1 MRRRRSRF
9 PWLFLIL
16 VVLPTVMAWFYYY
29 KNASDQF
36 VSESHFIIQG
46 NNAPRVDVLGALTG
60 VPGIGGGASDA
71 MIIQDYLQSLDF
83 LATIEEE
90 LDIRRHYSRQKIDG
104 YARLPYDASNEDLL
118 EYWQDMAEVEYDL
131 SSGITTLRMTAFD
144 PDTSQ
149 LLVELALRESE
160 LLINRLSNNLR
171 NDSLNLAQ
179 REAEEAERNLA
190 VIRSQTTTFRERQN
204 ALDPVQEVTT
214 EINTEISARLGRLSQ
229 LEGVASQLT
238 ADMARAEAE
247 LSELSS
253 YMQPN
258 TVRVKAAQ
266 RKVLA
271 LRQQVGKAQANV
283 ERQRRVLKQK
293 TPAQVREPVKGRKST
308 AAEVAEYAELQSRQ
322 AFAEQLYQSKLATLE
337 QAKMESIRKQR
348 YLTVIVQPNL
358 PDEAIKPDRPM
369 GVLNVLLL
377 SFLAWGIGS
386 LSLAAIRDHIGWV

>member
-1 MRRRRSRF
+1 MRRRKSRI

-46 NNAPRVDVLGALTG
+46 NNVPRVDILGALTG
-60 VPGIGGGASDA
+60 VPGAGGGASDA

-90 LDIRRHYSRQKIDG
+90 LDVRRHYSRQKIDG
-104 YARLPYDASNEDLL
+104 YARLPYDASNEDLV
-118 EYWQDMAEVEYDL
+118 EYWQGMAEVEYDL
-131 SSGITTLRMTAFD
+131 SSGITALKMTAFD

-179 REAEEAERNLA
+179 KEAEDAEQDLA
-190 VIRSQTTTFRERQN
+190 VIRAQTTAFRERQN

-214 EINTEISARLGRLSQ
+214 EINTEISVRLGRLSQ
-229 LEGVASQLT
+229 LEGLLSQLT

-247 LSELSS
+247 LSNLSS
-253 YMQPN
+253 FMQPN
-258 TVRVKAAQ
+258 TVKVKAAQ

-271 LRQQVGKAQANV
+271 LRQQVGKAKANV
-283 ERQRRVLKQK
+283 ERQRRVVQQK
-293 TPAQVREPVKGRKST
+293 TQAQTRKPAKGRKST
-308 AAEVAEYAELQSRQ
+308 AAEVAEFAELQSRQ
-322 AFAEQLYQSKLATLE
+322 AFAEEMYRAKLATLE
-337 QAKMESIRKQR
+337 QAKMESARKQR
-348 YLTVIVQPNL
+348 YLTVIVQPSL